1 VAYLQISIMLSV
13 LTMLNKLYC
22 IALYRKSQTVKTKT
36 CQFVKKSYEA
46 MTKQDETALI

>member
-1 VAYLQISIMLSV
+1 MLSV

-22 IALYRKSQTVKTKT
+22 IALYRQSQTVKTKT
-36 CQFVKKSYEA
+36 CQFVFSTKKSYEA